1 MNSKFLV
8 LLTEEGEIDEDEVLC
23 LREMMKRDGYLTDRR
38 KRFDLSKIPSE
49 DRSLD
54 FRFNRSQL
62 EILCEVLHFPQ
73 YFLTDEEHTQ
83 REIPAM
89 EGLCILLRRLSYPNR
104 LHDLEKEFGTD
115 ASVLSRIFNMVLDYV
130 YDHFCNRFKTPN
142 QSWITSDVLQS

>member
-1 MNSKFLV
+1 MLYSEINSKFLV

-23 LREMMKRDGYLTDRR
+23 LREMMKRDGYLTNRR
-38 KRFDLSKIPSE
+38 KRFDLSKIPSG
-49 DRSLD
+49 DCSLD

-89 EGLCILLRRLSYPNR
+89 EGLYIQIACTIWKKNSAEMPRGFLVSS
-104 LHDLEKEFGTD
+104 TW
-115 ASVLSRIFNMVLDYV
+115 
-130 YDHFCNRFKTPN
+130 C
-142 QSWITSDVLQS
+142 WIIVTTTFATVSKP